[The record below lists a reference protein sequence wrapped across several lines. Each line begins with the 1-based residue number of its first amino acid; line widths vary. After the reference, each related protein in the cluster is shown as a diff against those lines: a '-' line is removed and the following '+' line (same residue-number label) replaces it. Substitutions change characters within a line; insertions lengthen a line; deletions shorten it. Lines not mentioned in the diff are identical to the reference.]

1 MKALKDYKHNEEVL
15 VLVLNPITKK
25 MVSVDGI
32 VRGAVIYNGKVIAV
46 RVEFNRIWEVK
57 MQPKYS
63 SVGDGASTLIF
74 NSYETIVVGKS
85 VIEGIDNP
93 DLISPKK
100 KEPVKDNYPLG
111 FITPAGNLIVR
122 EGEEKQLD
130 SGTPRYHIDD
140 DILGTW
146 SLNFLMDTYVPIY
159 DAKILEKYLKYKS

>member
-1 MKALKDYKHNEEVL
+1 MKALKDYKHNEEV
-15 VLVLNPITKK
+15 VILVLNPITKK

-32 VRGAVIYNGKVIAV
+32 VRGAVMYNGKVIAV

-57 MQPKYS
+57 IKPKYS

-85 VIEGIDNP
+85 AIEGIDNP
-93 DLISPKK
+93 NLITPKK

-122 EGEEKQLD
+122 DGEEKQPD
-130 SGTPRYHIDD
+130 GTPQYRIDD
-140 DILGTW
+140 DIMGTW
-146 SLNFLMDTYVPIY
+146 SLNYLKDNYVPIY
-159 DAKILEKYLKYKS
+159 DAKILERYLKYNS